1 MYTIWCTCAAR
12 VYQEA
17 IMATATSRVPVLM
30 TEAEKARIVKKAF
43 VEASNL
49 RISAMEAMRDQN

>member
-1 MYTIWCTCAAR
+1 
-12 VYQEA
+12 
-17 IMATATSRVPVLM
+17 MATATSRVPVLM